1 MEDYKEYNYGDTLR
15 MLDGWYDHDTEDV
28 NDAHVL
34 LSMSRCDSI
43 KECIKIYKRVYE
55 KYQEYMNSTSQSGH
69 KSFDEDLNAC
79 LNENILRLLKSKG
92 RDIGYDFANSCLANI
107 RQCKDIKKHQSDWHR
122 LVQLDENI
130 PNVLMAESSIIEA
143 QKNYEESR
151 EEFLRGRFQPGT
163 NGFKRMKSGIVDN
176 LDVLKN
182 YGYVMAPSDISF
194 LVKNETQ
201 AGILVWGGAA
211 LVLIILII
219 WIGFEGI
226 FGLLILL
233 GLGSVMLSVLKWVKG

>member
-1 MEDYKEYNYGDTLR
+1 MEDYKEYSYGETLR

-28 NDAHVL
+28 NYAHVL
-34 LSMSRCDSI
+34 LSMRRCDSI
-43 KECIKIYKRVYE
+43 KDCIKIYKRVYE
-55 KYQEYMNSTSQSGH
+55 KYQKYMNSTSQSEH

-79 LNENILRLLKSKG
+79 LNENILRLLKNKG

-122 LVQLDENI
+122 LVQHDENI

-143 QKNYEESR
+143 QINYEKSR
-151 EEFLRGRFQPGT
+151 EEFLRGIFQPET
-163 NGFKRMKSGIVDN
+163 NGFRRMKSGIVDN
-176 LDVLKN
+176 LD
-182 YGYVMAPSDISF
+182 
-194 LVKNETQ
+194 
-201 AGILVWGGAA
+201 WGGAA

-226 FGLLILL
+226 FGLLLLL
-233 GLGSVMLSVLKWVKG
+233 GLGSVMLSVLKWAKG

>member
-1 MEDYKEYNYGDTLR
+1 M
-15 MLDGWYDHDTEDV
+15 DGWYDHDTEDV
-28 NDAHVL
+28 NYAHVL
-34 LSMSRCDSI
+34 LSMRRCDSI
-43 KECIKIYKRVYE
+43 KDCIKIYKRVYE
-55 KYQEYMNSTSQSGH
+55 KYQKYMNSTSQSGH

-79 LNENILRLLKSKG
+79 LNENILRLLKNKG

-122 LVQLDENI
+122 LVQHDENI

-143 QKNYEESR
+143 QINYEKSR
-151 EEFLRGRFQPGT
+151 EEFLRGIFQPET
-163 NGFKRMKSGIVDN
+163 NGFRRMKSGIVDN

-211 LVLIILII
+211 LVLIILVI

-226 FGLLILL
+226 FGLLLLL
-233 GLGSVMLSVLKWVKG
+233 GLGSVMLSVLKWAKG